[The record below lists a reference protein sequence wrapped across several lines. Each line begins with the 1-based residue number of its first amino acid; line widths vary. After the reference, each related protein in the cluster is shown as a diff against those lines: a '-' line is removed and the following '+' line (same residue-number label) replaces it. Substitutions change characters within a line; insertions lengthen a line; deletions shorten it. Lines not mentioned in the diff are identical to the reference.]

1 MGASTACWGLII
13 RRHVPEKMSLE
24 QIRVFLEGSEE
35 VQFEGLDRVEIYAWV
50 NTTLRQHD

>member
-1 MGASTACWGLII
+1 
-13 RRHVPEKMSLE
+13 MSLE